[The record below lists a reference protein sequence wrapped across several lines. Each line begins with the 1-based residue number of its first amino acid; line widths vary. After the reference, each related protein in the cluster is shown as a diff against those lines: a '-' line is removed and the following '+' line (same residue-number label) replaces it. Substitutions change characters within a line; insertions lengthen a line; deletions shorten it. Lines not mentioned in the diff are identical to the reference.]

1 MSASFELFLGHVF
14 RSYEHMNVCIN
25 TSFLLL
31 YCSHP
36 QVLSRVLFF
45 LASIWQ
51 GGIEYL
57 HIVEAFRQQPHF
69 WKTLTAGL
77 SYGSGSIQTLEPSVP
92 GLNQEEILAYAYRY
106 KCEASILSIIA
117 CDVFLQ
123 NYILHPGNNASSPNS
138 NLQSGSS
145 TPSGT
150 GNATNGNGASALVPA
165 SSKSGALEV
174 ISEWARVSATSSI
187 LKSYAVCAFDQEAIL
202 RAKVLVIGPFLTF
215 L

>member
-1 MSASFELFLGHVF
+1 M
-14 RSYEHMNVCIN
+14 
-25 TSFLLL
+25 
-31 YCSHP
+31 
-36 QVLSRVLFF
+36 

-57 HIVEAFRQQPHF
+57 HIVEAFRQQPNF
-69 WKTLTAGL
+69 WKTLTSGL
-77 SYGSGSIQTLEPSVP
+77 SYGSGSIQALEPSVP
-92 GLNQEEILAYAYRY
+92 SLNQEEILAYAYRY

-123 NYILHPGNNASSPNS
+123 NYILHTGNNPSSPNS
-138 NLQSGSS
+138 NLQSGSN
-145 TPSGT
+145 T
-150 GNATNGNGASALVPA
+150 GIVTNGNGASALVPV

-202 RAKVLVIGPFLTF
+202 RAKVLVDGYFLAF